1 MAEAGNYTQLMLK
14 KIGVFILLSLSSCS
28 LIKHNGAIPKT
39 EFRAVWIATV
49 VNIDWPQRGGDPWE
63 KQKEEYLHILDFYKA
78 LNFNAVVVQIRTA
91 GDAFYESNLAP
102 WSRFLTGEEGIAPET
117 DQNPLKWM
125 IKEAHIRGFEFHAWL
140 NPYRATFDLNTDVLS
155 ESHDYFKHPDWMI
168 KYGKKYYYNPGL
180 PEVQKHMVS
189 IIEEVVSQYDID
201 AIHFDDYF
209 YPYTI
214 NNEVFN
220 DSLTHLS
227 NNKAEL
233 SLEDWRRSNIDTLVK
248 QVHQVIKEQKP
259 WVQFGIS
266 PFGVWK
272 NIATDPK
279 GSDTKAGQTTYED
292 LFADP
297 LLWMENGWID
307 YLVPQIYWSLK
318 LPVASHRILIDWW
331 AENQK
336 NSNLYIGNGA
346 YKVRNNSDKAW
357 DKMKELPKQLQL
369 ARKTAAVQGNVFFSA
384 RSLMKGNEDVVNYIK
399 NRLYSYPSFTPVS
412 PLIINEGQPLPEL
425 NNMIDKDNYLK
436 LTFNFFNNEN
446 IRFANIYEIKKSKK
460 LPVCEPKNIITQIFM
475 DNSNSFNLGKGL
487 IEQRKNI
494 AVTFTDKFRKESEP
508 IVIHLSEINSYDT
521 KK

>member
-1 MAEAGNYTQLMLK
+1 MLK
-14 KIGVFILLSLSSCS
+14 KLGIFILISLSSCS
-28 LIKHNGAIPKT
+28 LIKHKNTIPKT

-49 VNIDWPQRGGDPWE
+49 ANIDWPQRGGDPWE
-63 KQKEEYLHILDFYKA
+63 KQKEEYLRILDFYKD

-91 GDAFYESNLAP
+91 GDAFYESNLSP
-102 WSRFLTGEEGIAPET
+102 WSRFLSGEEGIAPET
-117 DQNPLKWM
+117 DQNPLNWL
-125 IKEAHIRGFEFHAWL
+125 IREAHIRGFEFHAWL
-140 NPYRATFDLNTDVLS
+140 NPYRATFDMNTDVLS
-155 ESHDYFKHPDWMI
+155 ESHDYYKHPDWMI

-220 DSLTHLS
+220 DSLAYFS
-227 NNKAEL
+227 NNQAQL

-279 GSDTKAGQTTYED
+279 GSNTKAGQTTYED
-292 LFADP
+292 LYADP
-297 LLWMENGWID
+297 ILWMEKGWID

-331 AENQK
+331 AENHK
-336 NSNLYIGNGA
+336 NSNLYVGNGA

-357 DKMKELPKQLQL
+357 NKMKELPKQLQL
-369 ARKTAAVQGNVFFSA
+369 ARKTEAVQGNVFFSA
-384 RSLMKGNEDVVNYIK
+384 RSLMSGNEDVVKYIK
-399 NRLYSYPSFTPVS
+399 NKLYSYRSFTPVS
-412 PLIINEGQPLPEL
+412 PLIIHEDQPLPEL
-425 NNMIDKDNYLK
+425 DIILDKDNYLK
-436 LTFNFFNNEN
+436 FTFKFASKEI
-446 IRFANIYEIKKSKK
+446 IRFATIYNIKNPNKPPLCKPE
-460 LPVCEPKNIITQIFM
+460 NIIGQIFM

-487 IEQRKNI
+487 IDQRKNI
-494 AVTFTDKFRKESEP
+494 AVTFTDKFRKESKP
-508 IVIHLSEINSYDT
+508 IVIHLD
-521 KK
+521 

>member
-1 MAEAGNYTQLMLK
+1 MLK
-14 KIGVFILLSLSSCS
+14 KLGIFILISLSSCS
-28 LIKHNGAIPKT
+28 LIKHKNTIPKT

-49 VNIDWPQRGGDPWE
+49 ANIDWPQRGGDPWE
-63 KQKEEYLHILDFYKA
+63 KQKEEYLRILDFYKD

-91 GDAFYESNLAP
+91 GDAFYESNLSP
-102 WSRFLTGEEGIAPET
+102 WSRFLSGEEGIAPET
-117 DQNPLKWM
+117 DQNPLNWL
-125 IKEAHIRGFEFHAWL
+125 IREAHIRGFEFHAWL
-140 NPYRATFDLNTDVLS
+140 NPYRATFDMNTEVLS

-189 IIEEVVSQYDID
+189 IIEEVVNQYDID

-220 DSLTHLS
+220 DSLAYFS
-227 NNKAEL
+227 NNQAQL

-279 GSDTKAGQTTYED
+279 GSNTKAGQTTYED
-292 LFADP
+292 LYADP
-297 LLWMENGWID
+297 ILWMEKGWID

-331 AENQK
+331 AENHK
-336 NSNLYIGNGA
+336 NSNLYVGNGA

-357 DKMKELPKQLQL
+357 NKMKELPKQLQL
-369 ARKTAAVQGNVFFSA
+369 ARKTEAVQGNVFFSA
-384 RSLMKGNEDVVNYIK
+384 RSLMSGNEDVVKYIK
-399 NRLYSYPSFTPVS
+399 NKLYSYRSFTPVS
-412 PLIINEGQPLPEL
+412 PLIIYEDQPLPEL
-425 NNMIDKDNYLK
+425 DIILDKDNYLK
-436 LTFNFFNNEN
+436 FTFKFASKEI
-446 IRFANIYEIKKSKK
+446 IRFATIYNIKNSNKPPLCKPE
-460 LPVCEPKNIITQIFM
+460 NIIGQIFM

-487 IEQRKNI
+487 IDQRKNI
-494 AVTFTDKFRKESEP
+494 AVTFTDKFRKESKP
-508 IVIHLSEINSYDT
+508 IVIHLD
-521 KK
+521 